1 MLLVLCVEVTKNP
14 QQEAYGSWHSL
25 HLIEIIPD
33 ASQRKAEYR
42 LTTSIQ
48 LYLTIENKSI
58 GVAKQNGTL
67 TRQASSVMPFSTE
80 SDHISNI
87 GQMIEEMENFVRSNL
102 DILYLSKNQ
111 ETIDSIRIL
120 HPSDLPKRSM
130 LAELS
135 GKLKPRVE

>member
-1 MLLVLCVEVTKNP
+1 MLLVLCIEVTKNP
-14 QQEAYGSWHSL
+14 QQEACGSWHSL

-33 ASQRKAEYR
+33 ASQKKAEYR

-58 GVAKQNGTL
+58 GMAKQNGTL
-67 TRQASSVMPFSTE
+67 TRQASSVMPFSTD